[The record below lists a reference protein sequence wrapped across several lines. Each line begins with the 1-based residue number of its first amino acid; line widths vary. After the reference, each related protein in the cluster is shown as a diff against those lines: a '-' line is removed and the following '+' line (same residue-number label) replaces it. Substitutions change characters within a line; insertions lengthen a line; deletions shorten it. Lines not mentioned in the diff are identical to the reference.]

1 MAVWMVEKKEISK
14 VEKWVA
20 SMAFAKVD
28 LLA

>member
-1 MAVWMVEKKEISK
+1 MVEKKEISK